1 MISRFFIDR
10 PVFAAVISIVIVLAG
25 FMAMRALPIE
35 QYPEIVP
42 PQVVVS
48 ASYPGAS
55 PEVLAESVASPIEQE
70 INGVEGMLYMT
81 SNASA
86 SGSLQ
91 ITVTFEIGTDPDQA
105 TININNRVQAAEPLL
120 PETVRQQGVRVDK
133 RSSSILQVVTMSAP
147 VDRYDPIYV
156 SNYALLN
163 VIDEL
168 KRVPGVGDA
177 TLFGAKD
184 YSMRIWLKPDE
195 LARYD
200 MTPSDVASAIEEQ
213 NDNFAIER

>member
-86 SGSLQ
+86 A
-91 ITVTFEIGTDPDQA
+91 GTLEKKWSS
-105 TININNRVQAAEPLL
+105 V
-120 PETVRQQGVRVDK
+120 VRQQKKIG
-133 RSSSILQVVTMSAP
+133 
-147 VDRYDPIYV
+147 
-156 SNYALLN
+156 
-163 VIDEL
+163 EL
-168 KRVPGVGDA
+168 EKKMKMQ
-177 TLFGAKD
+177 T
-184 YSMRIWLKPDE
+184 I
-195 LARYD
+195 
-200 MTPSDVASAIEEQ
+200 
-213 NDNFAIER
+213 